1 MMFSYTTT
9 QEARGGGGGGKG
21 IEQERAR
28 QYAEIGK

>member
-9 QEARGGGGGGKG
+9 EEAMGVGGGKG
-21 IEQERAR
+21 IEKERAR